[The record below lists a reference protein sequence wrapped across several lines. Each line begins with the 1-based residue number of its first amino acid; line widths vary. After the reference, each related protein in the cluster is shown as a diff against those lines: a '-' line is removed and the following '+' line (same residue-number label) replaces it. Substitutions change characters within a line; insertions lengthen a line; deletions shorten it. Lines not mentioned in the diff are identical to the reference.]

1 MAYNIGPKI
10 GIDGEAEFR
19 RQISQINT
27 EYKTLV
33 AQTKAVTA
41 EFDKNS
47 DEQGKLR
54 ATAAQLQKQIDN
66 QRSKV
71 SLLENAWGKAKA
83 KFGDSSIEAQR
94 LEGALYDAQAEV
106 SKLEKELAN
115 ADAELAAAS
124 EAFRGAGGDAG
135 DFTDSAQDAADKI
148 ADFADAADNASGD
161 VDDFS
166 DSVDDAGEA
175 SLNFSDILKAGILSD
190 AIMSGFRKLLEGA
203 KDFAS
208 GMIESAAQVQ
218 AENAQFEQTFSGFE
232 AAARSSLQAV
242 ADEAGVTATRMQGSY
257 TKIYAFAKT
266 AGADSEEA
274 LGLAQRALEAAA
286 DSAAYY
292 DRSIE
297 DATETLQSFLKGN
310 YANDAALGIA
320 ATETTRNT
328 AANEKYAKSFQEL
341 SESQKVDVLLS
352 MVEAGNKASGALGQ
366 AARESDSWENA
377 TGELKE
383 AQKQLQAVLGTPV
396 LKNTIPIIQ
405 KFTDK
410 MNAAAKSGKLDD
422 LAEGIGNTFGWLVDH
437 GDDVVGAVAGIASG
451 FITFQATKK
460 AGEIVQIATS
470 FFQVSTAATAAG
482 EAMAVSGAV
491 ANASPWGLAATVIGG
506 VVGIVTSI
514 ATSASLAADAESELA
529 DATENF
535 VSRIE
540 AANENYASTK
550 AEIEGAAYAAGIY
563 VQRLQELETAG
574 LNTAV
579 AHREYEL
586 IVEQLNGLIPDL
598 NLVIDEQTG
607 LINKNSSALLGDIE
621 AWKKNATAKALQ
633 EKYTDV
639 LEEQGKAEA
648 ALIDAEAKRNRL
660 AEESKILTTEKSRL
674 ESEQSR
680 IAKQLD
686 AVEQQIN
693 RTNAEGVEST
703 YELQKQKQELTKEYN
718 LLGISLDEN
727 SEKIQ
732 DNINQQNGLENQIK
746 ESRETLATYEGQI
759 TDAENALKLF
769 ADKCENGG
777 DKLSGTD
784 KAVQTMV
791 GRLQALQDEYEA
803 TRISTLESM
812 NTQIGLFDEV
822 SEKCEMS
829 IDDMIKNL
837 QSQQTAFDN
846 YADNLK
852 EAARRG
858 VDEGL
863 VKQLSDGSIE
873 SMQILQS
880 ILDGSGEKL
889 DELNTIFRQ
898 KNESKENAAAIA
910 ADFATG
916 LSDGKAAVYSE
927 AYGMGSDIV
936 RGVIAG
942 VNDNEYLYGNQMQ
955 SLARTGNNAF
965 RSYNQINSPS
975 RLFYQNTAY
984 IVQGAVNAAR
994 DNMAKYGEVMRRM
1007 AELGERNFVIPTA
1020 AQTNHGGTGT
1030 GAQNI
1035 NLGGI
1040 TIHVN
1045 APAGMDER
1053 KLSRYIM
1060 VDAEQIFRRRLAAN
1074 G

>member
-10 GIDGEAEFR
+10 GIDGEKEFR
-19 RQISQINT
+19 EQIRQINT

-41 EFDKNS
+41 EFDKNG

-71 SLLENAWGKAKA
+71 SLLEGAWGKAKT

-115 ADAELAAAS
+115 TDAELAAAS
-124 EAFRGAGGDAG
+124 EAFRAAEDGAG
-135 DFTDSAQDAADKI
+135 DFADSAQDAADQI
-148 ADFADAADNASGD
+148 SDFADAADDASGD
-161 VDDFS
+161 VDNFS
-166 DSVDDAGEA
+166 DSVDDAGA
-175 SLNFSDILKAGILSD
+175 TSLDFSDILKAGILSD
-190 AIMSGFRKLLEGA
+190 AIMSGFRKLVDVA
-203 KDFAS
+203 KEFAS

-232 AAARSSLQAV
+232 AVARSSLQAV
-242 ADEAGVTATRMQGSY
+242 ADEAGITATRMQGSY
-257 TKIYAFAKT
+257 TKIYAFAKA

-274 LGLAQRALEAAA
+274 LGLAQRALHAAA

-320 ATETTRNT
+320 VTETTRNT

-341 SESQKVDVLLS
+341 SEAQKVDVLLS
-352 MVEAGNKASGALGQ
+352 MVEAGNKASGALWQ

-377 TGELKE
+377 TGELRE
-383 AQKQLQAVLGTPV
+383 AQRQLQAVLGKPV
-396 LKNTIPIIQ
+396 LKNTIPVIQ

-410 MNAAAKSGKLDD
+410 MNAAAKSGKLDG

-451 FITFQATKK
+451 FIAFQATKK

-470 FFQVSTAATAAG
+470 LFQVSTAATAAG

-491 ANASPWGLAATVIGG
+491 ASASPWGLAATVVGG
-506 VVGIVTSI
+506 VVGIITSI
-514 ATSASLAADAESELA
+514 ATSASLASDAESELA

-550 AEIEGAAYAAGIY
+550 VEIEGAAYAAGIY

-579 AHREYEL
+579 AHREYEM

-660 AEESKILTTEKSRL
+660 AEESKILTAEKSRL

-693 RTNAEGVEST
+693 RTSAEGVEST

-718 LLGISLDEN
+718 LLGIALDEN
-727 SEKIQ
+727 SEKTQ
-732 DNINQQNGLENQIK
+732 DNINQQSGLDSQIK
-746 ESRETLATYEGQI
+746 KANETLATYEVQI
-759 TDAENALKLF
+759 SDAENALKLF
-769 ADKCENGG
+769 ADECENGG
-777 DKLSGTD
+777 DKLTDTD

-803 TRISTLESM
+803 TRVSTIESID
-812 NTQIGLFDEV
+812 TQIGLFDEV

-858 VDEGL
+858 VDQGL

-880 ILDGSGEKL
+880 ILDGSDEKL
-889 DELNTIFRQ
+889 DELNNIFRQ

-927 AYGMGSDIV
+927 AYGMGNDIV
-936 RGVIAG
+936 RGVMAG
-942 VNDNEYLYGNQMQ
+942 VKDNEYLYGNQMQ
-955 SLARTGNNAF
+955 SLARTGSNAF
-965 RSYNQINSPS
+965 RAYNQINSPS
-975 RLFYQNTAY
+975 RLFYQNTTY
-984 IVQGAVNAAR
+984 VVQGAVNAVQ

-1007 AELGERNFVIPTA
+1007 SELGERNFVIPTA
-1020 AQTNHGGTGT
+1020 DQENHGSTGH

-1035 NLGGI
+1035 SLGGI

-1045 APAGMDER
+1045 APAGIDER
-1053 KLSRYIM
+1053 KLSRYVM
-1060 VDAEQIFRRRLAAN
+1060 ADAERMFRRRLAVN

>member
-10 GIDGEAEFR
+10 GIDGEKEFR
-19 RQISQINT
+19 EQIRQINT

-41 EFDKNS
+41 EFDKNG

-71 SLLENAWGKAKA
+71 SLLEGAWGKAKT

-115 ADAELAAAS
+115 TDAELAAAS
-124 EAFRGAGGDAG
+124 EAFRAAEDGAG
-135 DFTDSAQDAADKI
+135 DFADSAQDAADQI
-148 ADFADAADNASGD
+148 SDFADAADDASGD
-161 VDDFS
+161 VDNFS
-166 DSVDDAGEA
+166 DSVDDAGA
-175 SLNFSDILKAGILSD
+175 TSLDFSDILKAGILSD
-190 AIMSGFRKLLEGA
+190 AIMSGFRKLVDVA
-203 KDFAS
+203 KEFAS

-232 AAARSSLQAV
+232 AVARSSLQAV
-242 ADEAGVTATRMQGSY
+242 ADEAGITATRMQGSY

-274 LGLAQRALEAAA
+274 LGLAQRALKAAA

-341 SESQKVDVLLS
+341 SEAQKVDVLLS

-377 TGELKE
+377 TGELRE
-383 AQKQLQAVLGTPV
+383 AQRQLQAVLGKPV
-396 LKNTIPIIQ
+396 LKNTIPVIQ
-405 KFTDK
+405 KFIDK
-410 MNAAAKSGKLDD
+410 MNAAAKSGKLDG

-437 GDDVVGAVAGIASG
+437 GDDVIGALAGVASG
-451 FITFQATKK
+451 FIAFQATKK
-460 AGEIVQIATS
+460 AGEIIQIATS
-470 FFQVSTAATAAG
+470 FFRVSTAATAAG

-491 ANASPWGLAATVIGG
+491 ASASPWGLAATVIGG
-506 VVGIVTSI
+506 VVGIITSI

-529 DATENF
+529 SATEDF

-550 AEIEGAAYAAGIY
+550 ADIEGAAYAAGTY
-563 VQRLQELETAG
+563 VQQLQALEAAG

-579 AHREYEL
+579 AHREYEM

-621 AWKKNATAKALQ
+621 AWKRNATAKALQ

-648 ALIDAEAKRNRL
+648 ALIDAEAKRNQLERDAELIVKRYNDAVNAKMAAQERMAKAQKKLSDASGASLETQEALRREYMLSVSAYDL
-660 AEESKILTTEKSRL
+660 AEQNVWDLDIALKENKIDQGNLT
-674 ESEQSR
+674 SE
-680 IAKQLD
+680 IDTAK
-686 AVEQQIN
+686 
-693 RTNAEGVEST
+693 
-703 YELQKQKQELTKEYN
+703 
-718 LLGISLDEN
+718 
-727 SEKIQ
+727 
-732 DNINQQNGLENQIK
+732 
-746 ESRETLATYEGQI
+746 ETLANYEGQI

-769 ADKCENGG
+769 SDQCENGG
-777 DKLSGTD
+777 GKLSDTD

-791 GRLQALQDEYEA
+791 DRLQALQDEYEA
-803 TRISTLESM
+803 TRVATIESID
-812 NTQIGLFDEV
+812 TQIGLFDEV

-846 YADNLK
+846 YAVNLK

-880 ILDGSGEKL
+880 ILDGSDEKL

-916 LSDGKAAVYSE
+916 LSEGKAAVYSE
-927 AYGMGSDIV
+927 AYGMGNDIV
-936 RGVIAG
+936 RGVMAG
-942 VNDNEYLYGNQMQ
+942 VKDNEYLYGDQMQ

-965 RSYNQINSPS
+965 RAYNQINSPS
-975 RLFYQNTAY
+975 RLFYQNATFN
-984 IVQGAVNAAR
+984 VQGAVNSVK
-994 DNMAKYGEVMRRM
+994 DNMSKYGDVMRRM
-1007 AELGERNFVIPTA
+1007 AELGERNFVLPA
-1020 AQTNHGGTGT
+1020 ADRGNYSGTGT
-1030 GAQNI
+1030 KNI
-1035 NLGGI
+1035 SLGGI
-1040 TIHVN
+1040 AVYVN
-1045 APAGMDER
+1045 APAGIDER
-1053 KLSRYIM
+1053 KLSRNIM
-1060 VDAEQIFRRRLAAN
+1060 VDAERMLRRRLAAD

>member
-41 EFDKNS
+41 EFDKNG

-115 ADAELAAAS
+115 ADTELAAAS
-124 EAFRGAGGDAG
+124 EAFRGAGNDAG
-135 DFTDSAQDAADKI
+135 DFIDSAQDAADKI

-218 AENAQFEQTFSGFE
+218 AENAQFEQTFFGLE

-242 ADEAGVTATRMQGSY
+242 ADEAGITATRMQGSY

-297 DATETLQSFLKGN
+297 DATEALQSFLKGN

-383 AQKQLQAVLGTPV
+383 AQRQLQAVLGDPV
-396 LKNTIPIIQ
+396 MKNTIPIIQ

-437 GDDVVGAVAGIASG
+437 GADVVGAVAGIASA
-451 FITFQATKK
+451 FIAFQATKK
-460 AGEIVQIATS
+460 AGEIFQIVTS
-470 FFQVSTAATAAG
+470 FFQISTAATAAG

-491 ANASPWGLAATVIGG
+491 ASASPWGLVATVIGG
-506 VVGIVTSI
+506 VVGIITSI
-514 ATSASLAADAESELA
+514 TTSASLAADAESELA

-535 VSRIE
+535 ANRIE

-563 VQRLQELETAG
+563 VQRLQELEAAG

-579 AHREYEL
+579 AHREYEM

-598 NLVIDEQTG
+598 NLAVDEQTG
-607 LINKNSSALLGDIE
+607 LINKNSDALIGDIE

-639 LEEQGKAEA
+639 LEEQGAAEA
-648 ALIDAEAKRNRL
+648 ALIDAQAKRNRL
-660 AEESKILTTEKSRL
+660 TEESKILTAEKSRL

-759 TDAENALKLF
+759 ADAENALKLF
-769 ADKCENGG
+769 ADECENGG
-777 DKLSGTD
+777 DKLTGTD

-803 TRISTLESM
+803 TRVSTLESM

-984 IVQGAVNAAR
+984 IVQGAVNAIQ
-994 DNMAKYGEVMRRM
+994 DNMAKYGEAMHRM

-1020 AQTNHGGTGT
+1020 DQTNHGGTGT

-1045 APAGMDER
+1045 APSGIDER
-1053 KLSRYIM
+1053 KLSRYIL